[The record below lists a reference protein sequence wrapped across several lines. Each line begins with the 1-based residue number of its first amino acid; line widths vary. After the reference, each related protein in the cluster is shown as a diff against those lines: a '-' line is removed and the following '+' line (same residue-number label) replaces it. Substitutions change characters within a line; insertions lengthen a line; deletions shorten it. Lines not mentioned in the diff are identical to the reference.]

1 MWFMG
6 FFLLIF
12 GYIGMQG
19 IKADLLERS
28 VYVKYKF

>member
-1 MWFMG
+1 MG
-6 FFLLIF
+6 FFLLKF

-28 VYVKYKF
+28 VYAQYKF